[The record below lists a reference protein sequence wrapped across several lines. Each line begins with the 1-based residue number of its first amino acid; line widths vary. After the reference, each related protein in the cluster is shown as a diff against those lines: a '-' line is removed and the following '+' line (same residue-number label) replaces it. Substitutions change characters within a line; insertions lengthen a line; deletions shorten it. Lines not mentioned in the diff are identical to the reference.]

1 MEKDEMSFDVDKM
14 RSDIRRVVMNRIGP
28 EIETKYTIID
38 DFKITKPES
47 QRLLSVIFI
56 QNSAITFNLQ
66 ISYSIE
72 DALFFSNFNETEMK
86 TIDEKKSLGKD
97 FINELCNMAGGG
109 IKHLVEDEG
118 IDSLISLPVATR
130 TEDRDL
136 FRPHPKG
143 TSRVI
148 SDQWMIEGS
157 QHSILFYTKMEVFDE
172 KAMNE
177 KIVPAF
183 GGGDDAGGGVFFL

>member
-1 MEKDEMSFDVDKM
+1 MTFDADKM
-14 RSDIRRVVMNRIGP
+14 RQDIRKVIMNRIGP
-28 EIETKYTIID
+28 EIEVDYTLID
-38 DFKITKPES
+38 DFKTTKPES

-66 ISYSIE
+66 ISYSIK
-72 DALFFSNFNETEMK
+72 DALFFSNFNEKEIETK
-86 TIDEKKSLGKD
+86 TADEKKAMAKD

-109 IKHLVEDEG
+109 IKHLVEEEG
-118 IDSLISLPVATR
+118 VDSLISLPVATR
-130 TEDRDL
+130 TEDKDL

-148 SDQWMIEGS
+148 SDQWMIKNSEQS
-157 QHSILFYTKMEVFDE
+157 VLCYTKMEVFDE